1 VAGKEGATGE
11 NRVSLSQPKTDESG
25 GEPNGES
32 QGGVG
37 TLHHRSATTDD
48 DADDV
53 DRVFDVLA
61 NRRRRQIL
69 YLLDDAEDNAADV
82 PELASTI
89 AAWEEGIADPV
100 AVTYDDRKSVQAA
113 VYQHHAPKMAAA
125 GLVEFDKRACRLE
138 LDPDVDVDALLD
150 RTPEPSGDADNR
162 ALSAVSVSAVAL
174 ATTVSHLASPG
185 VVSGAVAVVVL
196 VVCACA
202 LAGLAHDAYT
212 DDD

>member
-1 VAGKEGATGE
+1 MS
-11 NRVSLSQPKTDESG
+11 VSQTKPDESG
-25 GEPNGES
+25 REPDNQDES
-32 QGGVG
+32 GVG
-37 TLHHRSATTDD
+37 TLQHRSATTDD
-48 DADDV
+48 NADDV

-69 YLLDDAEDNAADV
+69 YLLDDAENNAAEV

-100 AVTYDDRKSVQAA
+100 SVTYDDRKSVQAA

-125 GLVEFDKRACRLE
+125 DLVEFDKRACRLE

-150 RTPEPSGDADNR
+150 RTPEPADDGDNR

-174 ATTVSHLASPG
+174 ATTVSHLASPA
-185 VVSGAVAVVVL
+185 VVSGPVAVVVL

-212 DDD
+212 NDD